1 MKNTHFFLEQ
11 NLLVLLS
18 ILEKRSLISFNLI
31 HNSNWCFLNNNINY
45 NLYKAEIKCFNWL
58 WDLATDL
65 SGLVGGK
72 IISMYYV
79 YDESL

>member
-1 MKNTHFFLEQ
+1 MKNTHFILKKNWLVFLSLWEK
-11 NLLVLLS
+11 LS
-18 ILEKRSLISFNLI
+18 SISFNLTL
-31 HNSNWCFLNNNINY
+31 NSNWCFWNNNINY

-72 IISMYYV
+72 IISMYYL

>member
-18 ILEKRSLISFNLI
+18 ILEKRSSISFNLT

-45 NLYKAEIKCFNWL
+45 NLYKVEIKCFNWL